1 MNWNKWIATGLSI
14 LIAVSSMGISYAANS
29 DLQKSQEELKKI
41 QQELKKLTQ
50 EKRVKSNEQKT
61 IVKRMDNIETN
72 IQSLESEIG
81 SLYDKIQGAER
92 SVETAKTELTLAEK
106 KITLKNSVLN
116 ARLRAMYKMG
126 HIGYFDVLLG
136 SSDFGDMMTRIDML
150 QKIYNQDTTL
160 LKDMRN
166 QRQQIAEKK
175 SSLEKYANE
184 LKNLRTNLGI
194 KQTAL
199 DKDLNAL
206 EVEKVELSKDLKALE
221 QREDQLLED
230 SNRLTRLLE
239 KMKTTTKYVGGK
251 MAWPTPGNYKVT
263 SPYGYRIHPVYGTK
277 KLHTGVDISAPRN
290 APVVAAQD
298 GTVIMAEYYFGYGK
312 TIMIDHGGGYVTLY
326 GHNNALVASVGQ
338 KVTKGQQI
346 AKVGSTG
353 TSTGNHCHFEV
364 RLKGKIIDPMPWIT
378 K

>member
-14 LIAVSSMGISYAANS
+14 LIAVSSMGISYAATS